1 MLPRRRTFG
10 LTKEKAQRISLNTQL
25 AYMTKY
31 PKK

>member
-10 LTKEKAQRISLNTQL
+10 LTKENAKRISLNTQL